1 MSSDQP
7 PPEARGRGGRKN
19 KLGQTAQSRPSP
31 PRTRSRAVAKPKLE
45 ATKIEVLETECC
57 VEKIELKQSNGDNKL
72 NVSLRRTRR
81 SISTT
86 VQQPVLTALSESEEH
101 GDRCSSEA
109 SLSSDSLSR
118 DPGEVHSTDDSGDSE
133 SLTSENSD
141 GSAEGTGNKRRRR
154 SKSAVQSRGSGRG
167 RGRGRGRG
175 QGRAS
180 RKKDMG
186 KKVLEWEIFQEKWES
201 QWGGMED
208 EEIEAFNKQSNPVE
222 QRNPSSDVR
231 MPLLPFQK
239 EWLAWGLK
247 QEASEIQGGILADEM
262 GMGKTIQAISLIVT
276 DRALH
281 GPFDSKRQHGMQNA
295 GSVNGSCEGAESIKE
310 LPQVKATLV
319 ICPMVAVS
327 QWRSEIEKFTAPG
340 SMKVLVYHGP
350 KRGMGIN
357 ELMKYDVVL
366 STYAIVEC
374 EHRKHVMPP
383 KQHCKWCAKTFYPD
397 RLAIHQRYFCGP
409 NAQRTAKQSK
419 QVRRKITALALGKY
433 EESESDEDNKPVKGE
448 GEESTSGKR
457 GAASTG
463 RRGRK
468 RKIDADDVGAA
479 LQEDVDCVADTPT
492 SSSGRIG
499 NSLLHSVKWGRIV
512 LDEAHSIKDRRCST
526 AKAIFALR
534 SIYKWALSGTPLQ
547 NRVGELYSL
556 VRFLGVYPFSYYFCR
571 KCDCKSLDYKFSFG
585 QKCECGHSALL
596 HFCWWNKFIA
606 NPIKKWGYIDEGRTA
621 MTILKHLVL
630 QKCLLRRTKTER
642 AADLS
647 LPPRTISLRRDVF
660 DDREKDFYEA
670 LYSESQL
677 QFNTYVHSGTLLNN
691 YAHIFD
697 LLIRLRQAVN
707 HPYLVVY
714 SAASSAAAPQFDGRV
729 QDPMCGICYDPAEDL
744 VSTGCQH
751 HFCRICMEEH
761 MEAGLE
767 SKRLQ
772 CPTCH
777 IALSVDMTRKSEET
791 KEVVPKLRKR
801 SSILNRIKLDNFQ
814 SSTKI
819 NAVKEEIFLMLA
831 KDPGAKAIIFSQFTA
846 MLELIG
852 FFLQKSGIGFVK
864 LDGSMSMQARDYMID
879 KFTTDADTKI
889 FLMSLKAGGVAL
901 NLTVASHVFLM
912 DPWWNP
918 AVEQQAQDR
927 IHRLGQT
934 KAVRIIRFV
943 IQNTIEDRI
952 LKLQEKK
959 QLVFEGTVGGSAEA
973 MGRLTEEDLRFLF
986 NN

>member
-7 PPEARGRGGRKN
+7 PPEVRGRGGRKN

-45 ATKIEVLETECC
+45 TTKIEVLETECC

-468 RKIDADDVGAA
+468 RKIDANDVGAA

-556 VRFLGVYPFSYYFCR
+556 VILLSSQEFGVI
-571 KCDCKSLDYKFSFG
+571 
-585 QKCECGHSALL
+585 
-596 HFCWWNKFIA
+596 N
-606 NPIKKWGYIDEGRTA
+606 
-621 MTILKHLVL
+621 LVVSE
-630 QKCLLRRTKTER
+630 Q
-642 AADLS
+642 
-647 LPPRTISLRRDVF
+647 ISLRRDVF

-744 VSTGCQH
+744 
-751 HFCRICMEEH
+751 
-761 MEAGLE
+761 
-767 SKRLQ
+767 
-772 CPTCH
+772 
-777 IALSVDMTRKSEET
+777 
-791 KEVVPKLRKR
+791 
-801 SSILNRIKLDNFQ
+801 
-814 SSTKI
+814 
-819 NAVKEEIFLMLA
+819 VKEEIFLMLA

-959 QLVFEGTVGGSAEA
+959 QLVFEGLEPKLGETVKARQAKEDNKPAEPREMDEGKEQKEEKKKKKKKKWLRCLFWSRIIRKGSPRAIRGQWPWLPAAFADSPEQTRAGRASRSWRLPGSTSRARKTMSARDGVTRSIHSGLEFCGGELEHGRDFDSAEVSGCEVE
-973 MGRLTEEDLRFLF
+973 MEWQ
-986 NN
+986 